1 MDKLDIQ
8 EKIWGGIFGV
18 VAIVAAVVE
27 MFANG
32 LDFASICGMIKDVS
46 GTLVV
51 VIVMVAVA
59 KLIAPKK
66 QAVTF
71 EEKLTGELDQW
82 INDHSNMIVRTSKMP
97 QGHENDYGMSM
108 TTDIT
113 RFYNTEKLKSDTGKS
128 VGRFLR
134 ITQLNKDIYASN
146 DVKLEFFVNA
156 QTYCSADVAP
166 EAAIEELL
174 QVGRNLSSYIIG
186 TIDGIEHGEPR
197 KVDPRTVIIPIS
209 FKEPIVSDSEDNIDL
224 LINVIDR
231 MYEAMLVS
239 ARRK

>member
-8 EKIWGGIFGV
+8 EKIWGGILGMI
-18 VAIVAAVVE
+18 AIIAAIAE

-32 LDFASICGMIKDVS
+32 LNFASICGMIKDVS

-59 KLIAPKK
+59 KLITPNK
-66 QAVTF
+66 QSVTF

-82 INDHSNMIVRTSKMP
+82 IADHSNMIVRTSRMS

-113 RFYNTEKLKSDTGKS
+113 RFYNTEKLKSDTGRS

-134 ITQLNKDIYASN
+134 ITQINKDIYARN
-146 DVKLEFFVNA
+146 DVKMEFFVNA
-156 QTYCSADVAP
+156 QTYCSADAAS

-174 QVGRNLSSYIIG
+174 RVGRNLSSYIIG
-186 TIDGIEHGEPR
+186 AIDRIEHGEPR
-197 KVDPRTVIIPIS
+197 KVDPRTVVIPIS
-209 FKEPIVSDSEDNIDL
+209 FKEPIVSDSEDHIDL